1 MTIHESSAAGG
12 IIFGELIVIRR
23 ATCTIPFNGNTLPH
37 PTPIPKMVQH
47 EAPRLILETQLKKQ

>member
-12 IIFGELIVIRR
+12 IIFGGLIVIRR
-23 ATCTIPFNGNTLPH
+23 ATCTIPFNGNLPN